1 MVNQSSMKGLVMK
14 STGSWYLVRG
24 VDGTLHRCRLRG
36 KIKLKDLKVSNPI
49 AVGDVVDF
57 EIEEAGEETG
67 VINKIA
73 DRDNYIIRK
82 STHKTAHSHILAAN
96 LDRALLVVTLVSPR
110 TSFGFID
117 RFLITAEAYDI
128 PVTILYNKSDL
139 YDAETAQY
147 QGQILAMYNQIGYPG
162 IICSTLTGQGLDE
175 INALLSN
182 SKTLFSGHSGVGKST
197 LINQL
202 APNLDLK
209 TTEISDYSD
218 KGKHTTT
225 YAEMFEIAPDTYII
239 DTPGIKELGLVD
251 IPREQLSY
259 FFPEMRE
266 RLNQCKYHN
275 CLHVNEPG
283 CSVQEALKACKISLT
298 RYESYRSILDESDNR
313 R

>member
-1 MVNQSSMKGLVMK
+1 MKGIVLK
-14 STGSWYLVRG
+14 STGSWYVVRAA
-24 VDGTLHRCRLRG
+24 DGLLYQCRLRG
-36 KIKLKDLKVSNPI
+36 KIKLQDKKVSNPI
-49 AVGDVVDF
+49 AVGDAVEFDL
-57 EIEEAGEETG
+57 EDAGEETG
-67 VINKIA
+67 VIHRIA
-73 DRDNYIIRK
+73 DRTNYIIRK

-117 RFLITAEAYDI
+117 RFLVTAEAYTI
-128 PVTILYNKSDL
+128 PVTIIYNKSDL

-147 QGQILAMYNQIGYPG
+147 QQQIRRMYAQLGYPG
-162 IICSTLTGQGLDE
+162 LICSTVSGQGLDE
-175 INALLSN
+175 LKTILAGR
-182 SKTLFSGHSGVGKST
+182 KTLFAGHSGVGKST

-202 APNLDLK
+202 APDLALK

-225 YAEMFEIAPDTYII
+225 YAEMFEIGPETYII

-251 IPREQLSY
+251 IPPEELGY

-275 CLHVNEPG
+275 CLHRHEPG
-283 CSVQEALKACKISLT
+283 CRVREELQAGHISLT
-298 RYESYRSILDESDNR
+298 RYQSYCSMMEETDNR

>member
-1 MVNQSSMKGLVMK
+1 MKGLVIK
-14 STGSWYLVRG
+14 STGSWYLVRAEN
-24 VDGTLHRCRLRG
+24 GTLHRCRLRG

-57 EIEEAGEETG
+57 DLEDAGEATG
-67 VINKIA
+67 VIYRIA
-73 DRDNYIIRK
+73 DRTNYIIRK

-117 RFLITAEAYDI
+117 RFLVTAEAYDI
-128 PVTILYNKSDL
+128 PVTIIYNKSDL

-147 QGQILAMYNQIGYPG
+147 QQQIRRMYEQIGYPG
-162 IICSTLTGQGLDE
+162 IICSTVTGQGLTE
-175 INALLSN
+175 LKILLAGR
-182 SKTLFSGHSGVGKST
+182 KTLFSGHSGVGKST

-202 APNLDLK
+202 APDLALK

-225 YAEMFEIAPDTYII
+225 YAEMFEIGPATYII

-251 IPREQLSY
+251 IPPAELSY

-266 RLNQCKYHN
+266 RLNGCKYHN
-275 CLHVNEPG
+275 CLHLNEPD
-283 CSVQEALKACKISLT
+283 CLVRQDLKAGQISLT
-298 RYESYRSILDESDNR
+298 RYESYRSIMDETDNR